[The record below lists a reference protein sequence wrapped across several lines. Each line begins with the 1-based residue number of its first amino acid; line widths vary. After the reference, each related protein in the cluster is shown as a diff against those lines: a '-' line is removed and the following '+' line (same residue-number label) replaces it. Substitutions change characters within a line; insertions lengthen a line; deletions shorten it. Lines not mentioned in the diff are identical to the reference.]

1 MIRSAHRLLPA
12 LAGSA
17 VQLLTGSSAPAQDSS
32 ISGLDGLNYFE
43 AHVRPVLAEHCYE
56 CHSQKAEQANKLR
69 ASLHLD
75 SRAGILKGGDNG
87 KIVIPGQA
95 EQSLLLKA
103 IRYQVEDL
111 EMPPKRK
118 LSPRAI
124 EGIAEWI
131 NLGAPLPDDG
141 TRVKAPEPAFN
152 FDIFRREHWAFQPV
166 IKPSVPRVEEPAMG
180 KHAIDAFV
188 IRRMRESGVRQA
200 PIADKRT
207 LIRRAHFTLIG
218 LPPTPAAVEAFLEDD
233 SPDAFAAMV
242 DQLLAS
248 PHYGE
253 RWGRH
258 WLDVARYSDGMGAS
272 QDSKPLP
279 NAWRY
284 RDWVVNAFN
293 KDLPY
298 DRFVRDQIAGDL
310 QDHESALGTGFF
322 AIGPTY
328 TSDGGDPESKAQAEA
343 ETLSDRV
350 DTFSRAFLALT
361 AACARCHDHKS
372 DPITTADYYAIAGIF
387 RNSRPREIPVSSQ
400 AVQDVYNTAQAAM
413 KQQEKVI
420 NEFLERSAREAKVP
434 RNEVEKKISESSR
447 AELRALR
454 DELESIRRAMPPSP
468 AFAHGLSES
477 GNGDM
482 HIAIRG
488 DLRKNGPI
496 APRKFL
502 EVLGGAARPH
512 FTDGSG
518 RRQLAE
524 AVADP
529 ENPLTARVMVNRV
542 WLHHFGRALVRS
554 PSNFGVNGQKP
565 THPLLLDWL
574 TATFIE
580 GGWSI
585 KKLHR
590 QIMLSRTWQ
599 QSSRYDEESF
609 SRDGDNR
616 FLWRMNPRRLDVE
629 AWRDSLLAVSGDLDR
644 KVGGSPDEHV
654 LESRRRTIYG
664 KLSRNFDRSVSE
676 EFLRIFDFPAPRSSS
691 AARTESTVPQQYL
704 FILNSP
710 FMIARAES
718 LSKRLQ
724 ESASHDDLRIDRA
737 YSLLFQ
743 RAPTSRELQAGLAFL
758 SQDGDRGFYWKQY
771 AQVLLGTHEFM
782 QVE

>member
-1 MIRSAHRLLPA
+1 MICPARSLLPI
-12 LAGSA
+12 LAGLA
-17 VQLLTGSSAPAQDSS
+17 VQLSAASAAPAQNTSAAEQE
-32 ISGLDGLNYFE
+32 GLHYFE
-43 AHVRPVLAEHCYE
+43 THVRPVLVEHCYK
-56 CHSQKAEQANKLR
+56 CHSKNADKLR
-69 ASLHLD
+69 ASLLLD
-75 SRAGILKGGDNG
+75 SKAGILKGGDSG
-87 KIVIPGQA
+87 KIIVPGKA
-95 EQSLLLKA
+95 DESLLIRA

-111 EMPPKRK
+111 EMPPKKK
-118 LSPRAI
+118 LPPRAI
-124 EGIAEWI
+124 EQIVHWI
-131 NLGAPLPDDG
+131 NLGAALPEDG
-141 TRVKAPEPAFN
+141 TQLKAQGPAFD
-152 FDIFRREHWAFQPV
+152 FDKFRREHWAFKPV
-166 IKPSVPRVEEPAMG
+166 RKPPVPAAENQAVGGHP
-180 KHAIDAFV
+180 IDAFV
-188 IRRMRESGVRQA
+188 IHRMKGSGVTPA
-200 PIADKRT
+200 PLANKRI

-218 LPPTPAAVEAFLEDD
+218 LPPTPEEVEAFLKDD
-233 SPDAFAAMV
+233 SPEAFAKV
-242 DQLLAS
+242 IDRLLAS

-284 RDWVVNAFN
+284 RDWVVTAFN
-293 KDLPY
+293 QDLPY
-298 DRFVRDQIAGDL
+298 DQFVSHQIAGDL
-310 QDHESALGTGFF
+310 ENRDAALGTGFF

-387 RNSRPREIPVSSQ
+387 RNSKPRDIPISSQ
-400 AVQDVYNTAQAAM
+400 AVQDVYSNVQAAV

-420 NEFLERSAREAKVP
+420 NEFLDRNAREHNIP
-434 RNEVEKKISESSR
+434 RNEVEKKIPERSR
-447 AELRALR
+447 QELKALR
-454 DELESIRRAMPPSP
+454 DQLDRIRKAVPPKP
-468 AFAHGLSES
+468 DAAHGLGES
-477 GNGDM
+477 GSGDM

-502 EVLGGAARPH
+502 EVLGGAERPH
-512 FTDGSG
+512 FTEGSG
-518 RRQLAE
+518 RKQLAE

-529 ENPLTARVMVNRV
+529 DNPLTARVMVNRI
-542 WLHHFGRALVRS
+542 WLHHFGQALVRS
-554 PSNFGVNGQKP
+554 PSNFGIIGQKP
-565 THPLLLDWL
+565 THPRLLDWL

-580 GGWSI
+580 NGWST

-590 QIMLSRTWQ
+590 EIMLSRTWQ
-599 QSSRYDEESF
+599 QSTDYDEASF
-609 SRDGDNR
+609 SKDGDNR
-616 FLWRMNPRRLDVE
+616 FFWRMTPRRLDVE

-644 KVGGSPDEHV
+644 SLGGAPDEHV
-654 LESRRRTIYG
+654 LESKRRTIYG

-691 AARTESTVPQQYL
+691 AARIESTVPQQYL

-710 FMIARAES
+710 FMLARAES
-718 LSKRLQ
+718 LSRRLQ
-724 ESASHDDLRIDRA
+724 EDAAEDALRIDRA

-743 RAPTSRELQAGLAFL
+743 RAPTSREREAGLSFL
-758 SQDGDRGFYWKQY
+758 SQDGDKNVYWKQY

-782 QVE
+782 QLE